1 MTDPTSPAPP
11 PSLPP
16 NPRRLRRAFAILG
29 LVLGGLLVIALIAAA
44 FIRVP
49 KVVISPGDAIPLDQ
63 QVVMVEGAPTY
74 PHRGDV
80 LFLTV
85 SVSRDRPNVYR
96 ALYGWLHPD
105 IDVYPEDQFRGKEP
119 SADEKRLD
127 ITLMLQSQDVAKV
140 VALQKLGYDASL
152 TPDGGLVLVV
162 DPDGEAHGE
171 IRLGDRITAI
181 DGTATPDSAD
191 VRRLIQTHQ
200 PGDVVPFTV
209 VRADESRVVDV
220 TLGEKQ
226 GVAYAGIVTRT
237 DFRAEIPVDV
247 EISTGPVQGPSA
259 GLAFTLAI
267 IDQMSP
273 GDLTGGN
280 FVAVTGEIFPD
291 GSVGAIGGIRQ
302 KVLTAKSSGADF
314 MIVPEGDLDEAKK
327 AAGGFKVVGVA
338 TLDDALAA
346 LREAGGAPIV
356 TTTTAARAA

>member
-1 MTDPTSPAPP
+1 V
-11 PSLPP
+11 
-16 NPRRLRRAFAILG
+16 RRVFAIVG
-29 LVLGGLLVIALIAAA
+29 SVLAALFVIALIAAV

-49 KVVISPGDAIPLDQ
+49 KVVISPGTAIPLDQ
-63 QVVMVEGAPTY
+63 QVVMVTGVPTY
-74 PHRGDV
+74 DHRGEL

-105 IDVYPEDQFRGKEP
+105 IDVYPEDQIRGKEP

-127 ITLMLQSQDVAKV
+127 ITLMEQSQDVAKV

-152 TPDGGLVLVV
+152 TPDGGLVLFV
-162 DPDGEAHGE
+162 DPDGEAHDE

-181 DGTATPDSAD
+181 GGTATSDSGV
-191 VRRLIQTHQ
+191 VRRLIRARP

-209 VRADESRVVDV
+209 VRADKTQVVEV
-220 TLGEKQ
+220 KLGEKQ

-237 DFRAEIPVDV
+237 DFQAETPVDV

-273 GDLTGGN
+273 GNLTGAK

-314 MIVPEGDLDEAKK
+314 MIVPTGDIEEAKK
-327 AAGGFKVVGVA
+327 AADGFEVVGVD

-346 LREAGGAPIV
+346 LREAGGAPIA
-356 TTTTAARAA
+356 TTTTAAKAA